1 MMMNLEKELREQP
14 EVLGRVLNTNK
25 EALEAAAAAI
35 KARGDITN
43 VVFAARGTSDHA
55 CIYAQYLYQRY
66 LGLPCGLAT
75 SSVNTKYGA
84 TINYK
89 NTLVIGVS
97 QSGMAKDVLAII
109 EMAKATGGL
118 TVTITNNADS
128 PVAKAGD
135 FHLFIDAGHEKS
147 IAATKTYTSEMYLL
161 AKLGQL
167 WCGDE
172 ELGRELDMVPAAVAE
187 LLEYMPDKVL
197 STVERFRFMREGV
210 VVGRGMTYPVALE
223 GALKIMETNC
233 LKMSGYAISDFQ
245 HGPLA
250 QLNKNGLCIVLAANG
265 PCLDDAKIVLEKLVP
280 TECEVLVITD
290 SDDFDDKYDLIFK
303 LPKLPSDNVSPY
315 LFGVTVQLI
324 AMELTK
330 VRGIDPDVSQVL
342 NKITVTK

>member
-1 MMMNLEKELREQP
+1 MMMNLEKEIREQP
-14 EVLGRVLNTNK
+14 EVLARVLNTNK
-25 EALEAAAAAI
+25 AAIEAAAAAI

-66 LGLPCGLAT
+66 LGIPCGLAT

-84 TINYK
+84 TVNYK

-118 TVTITNNADS
+118 TVTITNNEES

-135 FHLFIDAGHEKS
+135 FHLFIDSGHEAS
-147 IAATKTYTSEMYLL
+147 IAATKTFTSEMYLL
-161 AKLGQL
+161 AKLGQV
-167 WCGDE
+167 WSGNE
-172 ELGRELDMVPAAVAE
+172 ELAGELDMVPAAVAQ
-187 LLEYMPDKVL
+187 LLDYLPDQVL

-210 VVGRGMTYPVALE
+210 LVGRGMTYPIALE

-233 LKMSGYAISDFQ
+233 LKISGYAISDFQ

-265 PCLDDAKIVLEKLVP
+265 ACLDDAKIVIEKVKP
-280 TECEVLVITD
+280 TEAEVLVITD
-290 SDDFDDKYDLIFK
+290 TDDFDDMPLVFK

-315 LFGVTVQLI
+315 LFAVCVQLI

-330 VRGIDPDVSQVL
+330 VRGIDPDVSVVL

>member
-1 MMMNLEKELREQP
+1 MMNLEKELREQP
-14 EVLGRVLNTNK
+14 EVLARVLKTNNDVLLAVAEK
-25 EALEAAAAAI
+25 I
-35 KARGDITN
+35 KSRDDITN

-55 CIYAQYLYQRY
+55 CIYAQYLFQRY
-66 LGLPCGLAT
+66 LGIPCGLAT

-84 TINYK
+84 IINYK

-109 EMAKATGGL
+109 EMAKESGATTI
-118 TVTITNNADS
+118 TVTNNTES
-128 PVAKAGD
+128 PLAKAGD

-161 AKLGQL
+161 AKLCQL
-167 WCGDE
+167 WSGDE
-172 ELGRELDMVPAAVAE
+172 NLGKELDMVPNAVAE
-187 LLEYMPDKVL
+187 LLSYMPEKVL

-223 GALKIMETNC
+223 GALKIMETNN

-250 QLNKNGLCIVLAANG
+250 QLNKNGLCIVLAAEG
-265 PCLDDAKIVLEKLVP
+265 PCLDDAKIVLDKLVA
-280 TECEVLVITD
+280 TECEVLIITD
-290 SDDFDDKYDLIFK
+290 SDEFDDKYNLIFK
-303 LPKLPSDNVSPY
+303 LPKLPSDDVSPY

-330 VRGIDPDVSQVL
+330 VRGVDPDVSQVL